1 MGDKEALTAQEKA
14 NDEETE
20 RNMEMPPGFI
30 EMDLKS
36 SVIYKGQQEKPKEL
50 AKAAM
55 ARRTISVDNNVPE
68 TESKAQKPVAEDSK
82 AKIAKTQSLENIQ
95 ENTPSDQHPAPD
107 YDTAENATAE
117 NPLLSPSAE
126 RDVTAEEAD
135 EGNITLCCL
144 TIKTKPSIKPDWPPR
159 FQIKDIILAFI
170 GFLTF
175 AIDYGTDIRLLIYYY
190 TEQRWSHLY
199 LTAGFIVV
207 PSVISGIISM
217 IWYKMYYRRDK
228 RNKYDHARTL
238 YLFRIALSFLQL
250 GRLWRQ
256 AEYIY
261 NASHSIRLER
271 KPGNSEEAQRLRKRA
286 TEEKRDA
293 TILGLIDGFLESA
306 LQLILQIFIAA
317 DNQYYITDFPIL
329 SSLLASWVSTSLII
343 TTYYRANRK
352 AQKDKENVDYV
363 SSFFYLLWRMFE
375 LGPRY
380 ILLGLCA
387 AYFKPWVFIVAVPHV
402 IFVVL
407 LYRFMK
413 AELAGICDDPSEE
426 KTAKVNEASSAEN
439 GDVNAKETETE
450 NGDATARENKTE
462 NKTDDQQARSKG
474 CGVPVLQH
482 AFLVVLGFIGLFSFI
497 NLKEGQTRYLTFI
510 YYVVYYAENLLMV
523 ALLVWLADD
532 RLPPPDCYV
541 LVVAPIGIVGHVIS
555 AGLFYMCF
563 HPKTAGTRRIIAP
576 RVKIN
581 CPILRK

>member
-1 MGDKEALTAQEKA
+1 MGDKEALTVQEKT
-14 NDEETE
+14 NDEDMDGKVEL
-20 RNMEMPPGFI
+20 PPGI
-30 EMDLKS
+30 KDMDLKS
-36 SVIYKGQQEKPKEL
+36 SVVYKGQQEKPKEL

-55 ARRTISVDNNVPE
+55 ARRAISVDDNVPE
-68 TESKAQKPVAEDSK
+68 TESKDQKPVADDSK
-82 AKIAKTQSLENIQ
+82 AKVAKTQSLENIQ

-107 YDTAENATAE
+107 YDTAENETV
-117 NPLLSPSAE
+117 NKPLLSPPAE
-126 RDVTAEEAD
+126 GEVTTENAD
-135 EGNITLCCL
+135 DGNNTFCCL
-144 TIKTKPSIKPDWPPR
+144 TIKTKPSNKPDWPPK

-199 LTAGFIVV
+199 LTAGFIIV

-217 IWYKMYYRRDK
+217 IWYKMYYKRDIRHEYK
-228 RNKYDHARTL
+228 HARTL
-238 YLFRIALSFLQL
+238 YLFRILLSFLQL

-261 NASHSIRLER
+261 NASHSIRMER
-271 KPGNSEEAQRLRKRA
+271 DKENSAKAHRLRKRA

-352 AQKDKENVDYV
+352 AQKDKQNVDYV

-407 LYRFMK
+407 LYRFTK

-426 KTAKVNEASSAEN
+426 EPAKENEAVSAEN
-439 GDVNAKETETE
+439 GDVKASGTETE
-450 NGDATARENKTE
+450 NGDATAGENKTE
-462 NKTDDQQARSKG
+462 NKTNDQQGQSKG
-474 CGVPVLQH
+474 CGVPILQY
-482 AFLVVLGFIGLFSFI
+482 AFLVILGFIGLFSFI
-497 NLKEGQTRYLTFI
+497 NLKEGKTRYLTFI
-510 YYVVYYAENLLMV
+510 YYVVYYAENLVMV

-541 LVVAPIGIVGHVIS
+541 LVVAPIGIMGHVIS

-563 HPKTAGTRRIIAP
+563 HPQTAGERRIIAP

>member
-1 MGDKEALTAQEKA
+1 MDGKVEIPDFM
-14 NDEETE
+14 E
-20 RNMEMPPGFI
+20 R
-30 EMDLKS
+30 DLRS

-55 ARRTISVDNNVPE
+55 ARRTISVENNVPE
-68 TESKAQKPVAEDSK
+68 PESKAQISVAEDSK
-82 AKIAKTQSLENIQ
+82 AKDAKTQSLENIQ

-107 YDTAENATAE
+107 YDTAENETAE
-117 NPLLSPSAE
+117 NPLISPSAE
-126 RDVTAEEAD
+126 GEVTAEKAD
-135 EGNITLCCL
+135 EGDDDGNVTLCCL
-144 TIKTKPSIKPDWPPR
+144 TIKTKPSDKSDWPPK

-175 AIDYGTDIRLLIYYY
+175 AIDYGTDIRLLIFYY

-228 RNKYDHARTL
+228 RHKYEHARTL
-238 YLFRIALSFLQL
+238 YLFRIVLSFLQL

-271 KPGNSEEAQRLRKRA
+271 TKENKAEAHRLRKRA

-352 AQKDKENVDYV
+352 AQKDKQNVDYV

-387 AYFKPWVFIVAVPHV
+387 AYFKPWVFVVAVPHV

-407 LYRFMK
+407 LYHYMK

-426 KTAKVNEASSAEN
+426 KTANEASSVEN
-439 GDVNAKETETE
+439 GDVNARETE
-450 NGDATARENKTE
+450 NGDATARKNETE
-462 NKTDDQQARSKG
+462 NRIDVQQGRSKG
-474 CGVPVLQH
+474 CGVPILQH

-497 NLKEGQTRYLTFI
+497 NLKEGKTRYLTFI
-510 YYVVYYAENLLMV
+510 YYVVYYAENLVMV

-563 HPKTAGTRRIIAP
+563 HPETAGDRRIIAP

>member
-1 MGDKEALTAQEKA
+1 M
-14 NDEETE
+14 
-20 RNMEMPPGFI
+20 
-30 EMDLKS
+30 
-36 SVIYKGQQEKPKEL
+36 
-50 AKAAM
+50 
-55 ARRTISVDNNVPE
+55 
-68 TESKAQKPVAEDSK
+68 
-82 AKIAKTQSLENIQ
+82 
-95 ENTPSDQHPAPD
+95 
-107 YDTAENATAE
+107 
-117 NPLLSPSAE
+117 
-126 RDVTAEEAD
+126 
-135 EGNITLCCL
+135 
-144 TIKTKPSIKPDWPPR
+144 
-159 FQIKDIILAFI
+159 
-170 GFLTF
+170 
-175 AIDYGTDIRLLIYYY
+175 
-190 TEQRWSHLY
+190 
-199 LTAGFIVV
+199 
-207 PSVISGIISM
+207 
-217 IWYKMYYRRDK
+217 
-228 RNKYDHARTL
+228 
-238 YLFRIALSFLQL
+238 
-250 GRLWRQ
+250 
-256 AEYIY
+256 
-261 NASHSIRLER
+261 
-271 KPGNSEEAQRLRKRA
+271 
-286 TEEKRDA
+286 
-293 TILGLIDGFLESA
+293 
-306 LQLILQIFIAA
+306 
-317 DNQYYITDFPIL
+317 

-439 GDVNAKETETE
+439 GDVNAKVTETE

-497 NLKEGQTRYLTFI
+497 NLKEGQTKYLTFI
-510 YYVVYYAENLLMV
+510 YYVVYYAENLVMV

>member
-117 NPLLSPSAE
+117 NPLLSLSAE

-135 EGNITLCCL
+135 DGNNTLCCL

-228 RNKYDHARTL
+228 RNNYDHARTL

-250 GRLWRQ
+250 GRLWR
-256 AEYIY
+256 
-261 NASHSIRLER
+261 
-271 KPGNSEEAQRLRKRA
+271 
-286 TEEKRDA
+286 
-293 TILGLIDGFLESA
+293 
-306 LQLILQIFIAA
+306 
-317 DNQYYITDFPIL
+317 
-329 SSLLASWVSTSLII
+329 
-343 TTYYRANRK
+343 
-352 AQKDKENVDYV
+352 
-363 SSFFYLLWRMFE
+363 
-375 LGPRY
+375 
-380 ILLGLCA
+380 
-387 AYFKPWVFIVAVPHV
+387 
-402 IFVVL
+402 
-407 LYRFMK
+407 
-413 AELAGICDDPSEE
+413 
-426 KTAKVNEASSAEN
+426 
-439 GDVNAKETETE
+439 
-450 NGDATARENKTE
+450 
-462 NKTDDQQARSKG
+462 
-474 CGVPVLQH
+474 
-482 AFLVVLGFIGLFSFI
+482 
-497 NLKEGQTRYLTFI
+497 
-510 YYVVYYAENLLMV
+510 
-523 ALLVWLADD
+523 
-532 RLPPPDCYV
+532 
-541 LVVAPIGIVGHVIS
+541 
-555 AGLFYMCF
+555 
-563 HPKTAGTRRIIAP
+563 
-576 RVKIN
+576 
-581 CPILRK
+581 